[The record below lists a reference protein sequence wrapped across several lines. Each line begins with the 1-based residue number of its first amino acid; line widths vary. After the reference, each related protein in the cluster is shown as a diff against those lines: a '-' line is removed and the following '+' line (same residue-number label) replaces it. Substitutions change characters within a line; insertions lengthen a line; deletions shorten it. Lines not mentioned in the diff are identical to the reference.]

1 MSDIFREV
9 EEEVRQERLQKWW
22 KKYGD
27 YMIAGVSAVVIVV
40 AGWKLWQ
47 HYEQQQRL
55 KASSQ
60 YEAALQMS
68 AAGQNDLAGQA
79 FAQIAKKAPSGYAVV
94 SQLAQ
99 ADELLASGRT
109 NDAIALYMKLA
120 EKDKAGL
127 GKVARMRAAWA
138 QADVLPTDALRTL
151 LAPLNDG
158 KSQWRF
164 LAQELLA
171 YRVYKD
177 GKTDQALTEYKNLAA
192 ATLAPGTLRQR
203 AQAMATLIQTS
214 GGVDY
219 GKVPPPATPVQ
230 GAQPAQQG
238 TATP

>member
-1 MSDIFREV
+1 VSDIFREV

-27 YMIAGVSAVVIVV
+27 YVIAGVSAVVIVV

-47 HYEQQQRL
+47 HYEQQQRQ

-79 FAQIAKKAPSGYAVV
+79 FAAIAKKAPSGYAVL

-109 NDAIALYMKLA
+109 NDAVALYMTLA
-120 EKDKAGL
+120 AKDKTGI
-127 GKVARMRAAWA
+127 GQVARMRAAWA
-138 QADVLPTDALRTL
+138 QADALSTDALRTL
-151 LAPLNDG
+151 LAPINDG

-164 LAQELLA
+164 MAQELLA

-177 GKTDQALTEYKNLAA
+177 GKTDQALKEFKALAA
-192 ATLAPGTLRQR
+192 ATTAPATLRQR

-219 GKVPPPATPVQ
+219 GKVPLPAAQ
-230 GAQPAQQG
+230 GAQGAQQG

>member
-1 MSDIFREV
+1 VSDIFREV

-27 YMIAGVSAVVIVV
+27 YVIAGVSAVVIVV

-47 HYEQQQRL
+47 HYEQQQRQ

-79 FAQIAKKAPSGYAVV
+79 FAQIAKKSPSGYAVL

-109 NDAIALYMKLA
+109 NDAVALYMKLA

-127 GKVARMRAAWA
+127 GQVARMRAAWA
-138 QADVLPTDALRTL
+138 QADALSTDALRNL

-164 LAQELLA
+164 MAQELLA

-177 GKTDQALTEYKNLAA
+177 GKTDQALKEYKALAA
-192 ATLAPGTLRQR
+192 ATAAPATLRQR

-219 GKVPPPATPVQ
+219 GKVPLPANP
-230 GAQPAQQG
+230 AAQQG

>member
-1 MSDIFREV
+1 VSDIFREV

-22 KKYGD
+22 KKHGD
-27 YMIAGVSAVVIVV
+27 YVIAGVSAVVIVV

-79 FAQIAKKAPSGYAVV
+79 FAQIAKKAPSGYAVLA
-94 SQLAQ
+94 QLAQ

-109 NDAIALYMKLA
+109 NDAVALYMKLA

-127 GKVARMRAAWA
+127 GQVARMRAAWA
-138 QADVLPTDALRTL
+138 QADTLSTDALRNL

-164 LAQELLA
+164 MAQELLA

-177 GKTDQALTEYKNLAA
+177 GKTDLALKEYKNLAA
-192 ATLAPGTLRQR
+192 ATTAPATLRQR

-219 GKVPPPATPVQ
+219 GKVPPPANS
-230 GAQPAQQG
+230 AAQQG